1 MRTVE
6 EFIAIVKEENRK
18 YNEKLLNLSPA
29 TLIDRAFEIAE
40 WQAIYDYI
48 EEKVIPSLEDEEDMF
63 EGFMT
68 LEINDPIVLIY
79 KNESNYDEP
88 QWMNWDN
95 LDDVVRDM
103 LREF

>member
-1 MRTVE
+1 
-6 EFIAIVKEENRK
+6 
-18 YNEKLLNLSPA
+18 
-29 TLIDRAFEIAE
+29 
-40 WQAIYDYI
+40 
-48 EEKVIPSLEDEEDMF
+48 
-63 EGFMT
+63 MT